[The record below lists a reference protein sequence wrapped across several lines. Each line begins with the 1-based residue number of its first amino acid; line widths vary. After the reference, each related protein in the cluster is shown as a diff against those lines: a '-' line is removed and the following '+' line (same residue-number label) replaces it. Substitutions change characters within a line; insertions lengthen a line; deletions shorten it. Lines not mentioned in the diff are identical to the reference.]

1 MDYMIG
7 VDIGTT
13 SVKTV
18 LFDDKGQVKGYSN
31 NLYPLYQDVP
41 DMAEEDPEEI
51 FSAIVDGLT
60 TVLRKA
66 DLRSGELKGVS
77 FSAAMHSLILL
88 DENHK
93 PLTRA
98 ITWADNRAV
107 KYADELRENG
117 VGKQIYE
124 KKLGPLSTR

>member
-18 LFDDKGQVKGYSN
+18 LFDNVGKVQGYSN

-41 DMAEEDPEEI
+41 DMAEEDPDEI

-66 DLRSGELKGVS
+66 NLSEGELKGVS

-88 DENHK
+88 DDNH
-93 PLTRA
+93 
-98 ITWADNRAV
+98 NR
-107 KYADELRENG
+107 
-117 VGKQIYE
+117 
-124 KKLGPLSTR
+124 

>member
-1 MDYMIG
+1 MEYVIG

-18 LFDDKGQVKGYSN
+18 LYDEDGNVKGYSN
-31 NLYPLYQDVP
+31 DLYPLYQDTA

-51 FSAIVDGLT
+51 FSAMIEGLNH
-60 TVLRKA
+60 VLEKA
-66 DLRSGELKGVS
+66 DLEHGSLKGVS
-77 FSAAMHSLILL
+77 YSCAMHSVICL
-88 DENHK
+88 DENYK

-107 KYADELRENG
+107 KYADE
-117 VGKQIYE
+117 
-124 KKLGPLSTR
+124 